1 MYVGVYIYNTRRD
14 RAESSQDKRG
24 KTNTY
29 NKETVFLYNMYV
41 YSIVMNVFFF
51 FFVCTILYTFLSF
64 MLLFFFF
71 FVIKDDRP

>member
-51 FFVCTILYTFLSF
+51 FLHYFIYLSF
-64 MLLFFFF
+64 FYVTF